1 MSEATKTKAADMT
14 SGTEGNGEKTPREKV
29 DIKLYSTQE
38 ECEANRP
45 KGAEKDAWKVYGV
58 TRPEKMGSGTV
69 WLWAVGYQSAT
80 TTVAREDGYAT
91 VAAGGRGPRAVD
103 KGAVIKSMFEHMTE
117 TELKDHGV
125 PLPVIESILAA
136 RKEAA
141 AKSAAHPANQK
152 PATAPA
158 KGKGK

>member
-1 MSEATKTKAADMT
+1 MSEATKVKAADLNKSVET
-14 SGTEGNGEKTPREKV
+14 DAESNGKEKRERV
-29 DIKLYSTQE
+29 EVVFYDTRE

-45 KGAEKDAWKVYGV
+45 EAAKADAWEPYCV
-58 TRPEKMGSGTV
+58 TKEGRKTV
-69 WLWAVGYQSAT
+69 WFWAVGSVNALA
-80 TTVAREDGYAT
+80 VIAKFDGYA
-91 VAAGGRGPRAVD
+91 ASKAGKPRVGMS
-103 KGAVIKSMFEHMTE
+103 KQAVIKSMFEHMTE

-136 RKEAA
+136 RKEQA